1 MAGLVSVISILE
13 GPAAELTCVEGMC
26 VAIYYK
32 FFAIL
37 GLFEFSFVWLNLW
50 VCPSFTLTYLLLYV
64 VAYEAA

>member
-13 GPAAELTCVEGMC
+13 KPAAELTCVEGMC

-37 GLFEFSFVWLNLW
+37 GLFEFSFV
-50 VCPSFTLTYLLLYV
+50 
-64 VAYEAA
+64 